1 MTIVLA
7 LLSGALC
14 AASFPKF
21 GAPAVAWI
29 ALAPLIVSAALA
41 ARSRAS
47 FFRRPVF
54 LGFAS
59 GLVYFVG
66 TIYWLAGVMS
76 TYGGLPAWLGVLIA
90 LLLAA
95 YLALYPAAFA
105 LLVGIAVRRFGIGG
119 VWLAPIFWVAT
130 EWLRGSV
137 GPAFPWVPLGA
148 SQASVIPVVQLASV
162 TGVYGLSVLV
172 ALVSTGAAAVALSR
186 RRSQWVGFAGVGV
199 LLVAVALG
207 GAFRVM
213 SGRLTTTGQVL
224 RVGLLQGNV
233 EQDVKWNPAF
243 REPILRRY
251 LDLSRQA
258 VGAGANL
265 VIWPEASLP
274 FYFESDAS
282 SAEPI
287 RRLAAESRTPFIVGT
302 DEVIVTNGGADL
314 LYNSAVLVGADGRS
328 RGSYRKIE
336 LVPFGEYVPFKRM
349 LFFASRLVDA
359 VSDFSPGVEPV
370 VFDVN
375 GGRVSVAI
383 CYESIY
389 PWLSRKFVQ
398 RGSELLA
405 VITND
410 AWFGRSSAAYQHFE
424 LGALRAVEEGRY
436 LVRAANT
443 GISGAVDPYGR
454 AILKTRLFEPASVTV
469 DVRLLQDRTIYS
481 RTGDLVAWLALAV
494 TAGFLFVARREIVR
508 GVP

>member
-1 MTIVLA
+1 VTIVLA
-7 LLSGALC
+7 VLSGALC

-21 GAPAVAWI
+21 GAPVLAWVS
-29 ALAPLIVSAALA
+29 LAPLIVAAALA
-41 ARSRAS
+41 ARSPSR
-47 FFRRPVF
+47 FVKRPFF
-54 LGFAS
+54 LGYLS
-59 GLVYFVG
+59 GLVYFGG
-66 TIYWLAGVMS
+66 TLYWLAAVMS
-76 TYGGLPAWLGVLIA
+76 TFGGLPVWVGVLIA
-90 LLLAA
+90 FLLAA
-95 YLALYPAAFA
+95 YLALYPAVFA
-105 LLVGIAVRRFGIGG
+105 LLVGLAIRRFGIAG

-130 EWLRGSV
+130 EWLRGTI

-148 SQASVIPVVQLASV
+148 SQATVTPIVQLASV
-162 TGVYGLSVLV
+162 AGVYGLSVLV

-186 RRSQWVGFAGVGV
+186 RRSQWIGLAGVGV
-199 LLVAVALG
+199 VLAAVGVAGTL
-207 GAFRVM
+207 RVM
-213 SGRLTTTGQVL
+213 SGALTTTGQVI

-233 EQDVKWNPAF
+233 EQDVKWDPAH

-251 LDLSRQA
+251 INLTRQA
-258 VGAGANL
+258 IGAGANL

-274 FYFESDAS
+274 FFLESDAA

-302 DEVIVTNGGADL
+302 DEAIVKNGGADV

-328 RGSYRKIE
+328 RGTYRKIE
-336 LVPFGEYVPFKRM
+336 LVPFGEYVPFKRL
-349 LFFASRLVDA
+349 LFCASRLVEA
-359 VSDFSPGVEPV
+359 VSDFTPGVEPV

-389 PWLSRKFVQ
+389 PWLSRRFVE

-424 LGALRAVEEGRY
+424 MGALRAVEQGRY

-454 AILKTRLFEPASVTV
+454 VVLRTRLFEPAAVTV
-469 DVRLLQDRTIYS
+469 DVRLLQGRTIYS
-481 RTGDLVAWLALAV
+481 RTGDLVAWLGLIV
-494 TAGFLFVARREIVR
+494 SAGFLFVARREIVR
-508 GVP
+508 GVL